1 MEVDS
6 DNKTHIHTQT
16 RLMQPKVHKFKPS
29 LIFLHVSCAFFI
41 LFHTNIQLL
50 AVKLTGNNVNFP
62 HNWFFLTAICQSI

>member
-29 LIFLHVSCAFFI
+29 LIFLHVSCAFFYTFSYQDTTI
-41 LFHTNIQLL
+41 SC
-50 AVKLTGNNVNFP
+50 KLTGNNVNFP
-62 HNWFFLTAICQSI
+62 RNWFFLS